1 MLILALQCN
10 LLCLSKRVSMLFLLL
25 FICAVFVFVLI
36 HVHCN
41 YYNQNNRGFVKLN
54 LQCMGSVLLLDV
66 NQSLSEGE

>member
-1 MLILALQCN
+1 
-10 LLCLSKRVSMLFLLL
+10 MLFLLL
-25 FICAVFVFVLI
+25 FFCAVFVFVLI

-66 NQSLSEGE
+66 HQSLSEGE